1 MNQGSHIFHKFDEEL
16 EGLRSRVLAMGG
28 LVEEQVADA
37 LKAFVESDSLLA
49 ERVSER
55 DHEVNGMEVLL
66 DEECARILALRQ
78 PAAGDLRLIFA
89 IIKTITD
96 LERIG
101 DQADRI
107 AKVATDLSHL
117 NTPRDQVLSIRHLG
131 EQVRAMFREALDA
144 FARMDVE
151 GALQVIKLDVTND
164 REYRSILRQLI
175 TYMMEDPRS
184 IRGALDVVW
193 AARALERVGDHTKN
207 ICEYL
212 VYMVRGKDVRHTSHD
227 DAAPELDDS
236 DADQPI

>member
-1 MNQGSHIFHKFDEEL
+1 MSQGSHIFHKFDEEL
-16 EGLRSRVLAMGG
+16 EGLRSRVLAMAG

-37 LKAFVESDSLLA
+37 LKAFVESDSQLA
-49 ERVSER
+49 EQVSER

-66 DEECARILALRQ
+66 DEECARILAIRQ
-78 PAAGDLRLIFA
+78 PAARDLRLIFA

-131 EQVRAMFREALDA
+131 EQVRDMFREALDA
-144 FARMDVE
+144 FARMDVDA
-151 GALQVIKLDVTND
+151 ALRVIEFDVVND

-175 TYMMEDPRS
+175 TYMMEDPRA

-193 AARALERVGDHTKN
+193 AARALERIGDHTKN

-212 VYMVRGKDVRHTSHD
+212 VYMVRGKDVRHTSRNEEAPAASSD
-227 DAAPELDDS
+227 DNA
-236 DADQPI
+236 